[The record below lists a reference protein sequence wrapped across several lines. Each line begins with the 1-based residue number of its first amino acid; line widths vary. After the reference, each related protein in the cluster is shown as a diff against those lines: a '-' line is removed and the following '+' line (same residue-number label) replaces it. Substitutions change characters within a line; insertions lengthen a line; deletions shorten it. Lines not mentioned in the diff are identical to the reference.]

1 MRGQGF
7 DAPVWF
13 CCGLLL
19 LGAAGAP
26 AERRARAPI
35 EGLVPA
41 PRPARMDPDALTT
54 RELRALPGIGPAR
67 ALAVVRARWDG
78 LRGGPAAWLAL
89 PGIGE
94 ATVGAAS
101 GYLFRAAMEPPSER
115 AYTRR
120 DPP

>member
-1 MRGQGF
+1 MELQGS
-7 DAPVWF
+7 DAASWF
-13 CCGLLL
+13 CAGLLL
-19 LGAAGAP
+19 FGAAGAP
-26 AERRARAPI
+26 AHSRARTPT

-41 PRPARMDPDALTT
+41 PRPARLDPDALAA

-94 ATVGAAS
+94 STVGAAS
-101 GYLFRAAMEPPSER
+101 GFLDRAAMETPSER

-120 DPP
+120 EAP

>member
-1 MRGQGF
+1 MRGRGC

-19 LGAAGAP
+19 FGAASAP
-26 AERRARAPI
+26 AQRRARAPG

-41 PRPARMDPDALTT
+41 PRPARVDPDALTT

-94 ATVGAAS
+94 ATVGAAAGFLS
-101 GYLFRAAMEPPSER
+101 RAAMETPSER

-120 DPP
+120 EVP